1 MVELWQIIR
10 RGVEISQSNW
20 RNRHD
25 LTKFKVTKPDTVTS
39 REMIYLQVY
48 FEN

>member
-10 RGVEISQSNW
+10 RGVELSQSNW

-25 LTKFKVTKPDTVTS
+25 LTKPDTVTS